1 MKYPLRIP
9 RMPSKLSD
17 SLHLRLNTYALAAST
32 AGVGMLAL
40 AQTVDAK
47 IVHTPVYEKI
57 PPTFGWIWFPISLTN
72 NGVYDGAFANV
83 DTFSIKQLWFDAYG
97 GAGFIMGPLSAG
109 RTIGPKGPF
118 EGSGR
123 MADAYSK
130 CEGPWGDVHD
140 RYLGLEFQIKGKIHY
155 GWVRMNVTCH
165 THVVHA
171 TITGYAYETIPNK
184 AIIAG
189 KTKGRDVVTVQPNA
203 VPGSLGR
210 LALGRK

>member
-97 GAGFIMGPLSAG
+97 GAGFIMVPYLQVGQ
-109 RTIGPKGPF
+109 
-118 EGSGR
+118 SGR
-123 MADAYSK
+123 KDRSRGQDAWLTPTPSAKAHGATFTTDTLVWNSRSK
-130 CEGPWGDVHD
+130 EK
-140 RYLGLEFQIKGKIHY
+140 F
-155 GWVRMNVTCH
+155 T
-165 THVVHA
+165 T
-171 TITGYAYETIPNK
+171 
-184 AIIAG
+184 AG
-189 KTKGRDVVTVQPNA
+189 CG
-203 VPGSLGR
+203 
-210 LALGRK
+210 